1 MKKTRAWWTGLLAFA
16 CAGAMVAAC
25 GGGTPSPEAP
35 TPTAGE
41 PNEAAE
47 SPAAEEKEDVAEGPT
62 AIPHPI
68 EGREK
73 CTSCHTEAGGGGEA
87 EALPA
92 DHAGRDDTTCQGC
105 HKSAS

>member
-1 MKKTRAWWTGLLAFA
+1 M
-16 CAGAMVAAC
+16 AAC

-35 TPTAGE
+35 APTAGE
-41 PNEAAE
+41 PNEASE
-47 SPAAEEKEDVAEGPT
+47 SPAAEEKEDLAEGPT

-73 CTSCHTEAGGGGEA
+73 CTSCHVESGGATGEA